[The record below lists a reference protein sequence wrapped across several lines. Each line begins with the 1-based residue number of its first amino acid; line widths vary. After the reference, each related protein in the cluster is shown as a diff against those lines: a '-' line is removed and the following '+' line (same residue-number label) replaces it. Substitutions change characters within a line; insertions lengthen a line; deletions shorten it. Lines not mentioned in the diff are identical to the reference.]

1 MFFRLLLLLT
11 VVPFVELTIL
21 LRLGERLGWE
31 PTLALV
37 ILTGVLG
44 AYLAR
49 REGLKVLTRMQRDLA
64 AGTPPAGAVIDAV
77 MILVSGVFLVT
88 PGVLTDLCGF
98 ALLIAPV
105 RRWIGRRVAD
115 AIKKRIV
122 IVHTSGGETFVDVP
136 GAGRDASTD
145 AGRPPNLIDNDNG
158 A

>member
-1 MFFRLLLLLT
+1 MFLRLLLLLT
-11 VVPFVELTIL
+11 VVPFVELMIL

-44 AYLAR
+44 AWLAR
-49 REGLKVLTRMQRDLA
+49 REGLKVLTRMQHDLA

-77 MILVSGVFLVT
+77 MILVAGVVLVT

-105 RRWIGRRVAD
+105 RRWIGRRVAESL
-115 AIKKRIV
+115 KKRMV
-122 IVHTSGGETFVDVP
+122 IVHTPGGETFVDVP
-136 GAGRDASTD
+136 GTGRDSSSD
-145 AGRPPNLIDNDNG
+145 EPRRPNLIDNDDG
-158 A
+158 G